1 MNMDTE
7 RMNKGLLDCG
17 CGFAMDKET
26 DEDGRAIVAAILSPD
41 CAIHKDQKQVEAYLL
56 EAMEHAA
63 GEHTDVGGIAARDE
77 DGLTIQMKAEYP
89 VVSGSS
95 KTKKWEL
102 APCGCQYRFSDP
114 LSQEEDG
121 SGQIPLDLRLTED
134 CTEEHTYESLN
145 EHLQEAALV
154 GITAMRDDRTDG
166 DCPICMN
173 WIPTNDKKGE
183 YPGAMSRFDR
193 DEDEPTEI
201 CSACGTAEGFIL
213 FHLGDDDELRDA
225 MCEDWGL
232 WRAAVLIQRDMLKVR
247 E

>member
-1 MNMDTE
+1 MDTE
-7 RMNKGLLDCG
+7 RVNKGLLDCG
-17 CGFAMDKET
+17 CGFAMDKEA
-26 DEDGRAIVAAILSPD
+26 DEDLTAGVAAILSPD

-56 EAMEHAA
+56 ERLEKAA
-63 GEHTDVGGIAARDE
+63 KDHMGTRKDVDGAKVTRSDGGVNLEMGINDE
-77 DGLTIQMKAEYP
+77 
-89 VVSGSS
+89 VVRGNFNMDI
-95 KTKKWEL
+95 K
-102 APCGCQYRFSDP
+102 D
-114 LSQEEDG
+114 
-121 SGQIPLDLRLTED
+121 TEMDD
-134 CTEEHTYESLN
+134 C
-145 EHLQEAALV
+145 
-154 GITAMRDDRTDG
+154 TDG